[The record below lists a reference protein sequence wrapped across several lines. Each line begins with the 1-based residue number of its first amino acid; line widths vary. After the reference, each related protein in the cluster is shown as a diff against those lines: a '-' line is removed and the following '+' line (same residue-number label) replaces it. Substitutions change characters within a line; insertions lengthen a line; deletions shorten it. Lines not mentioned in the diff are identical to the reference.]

1 MDRCMDGWISKELV
15 LKWLDWGKYNW
26 MDWGKYNFFFQQI
39 LSILL
44 NSFDLI
50 LTLKILECVEG
61 NFHAPI
67 QSNAIYNE

>member
-1 MDRCMDGWISKELV
+1 MYGWVDKQRVGFKMVGLGKIQLDGL
-15 LKWLDWGKYNW
+15 GKIQ
-26 MDWGKYNFFFQQI
+26 FFFLQQS

-61 NFHAPI
+61 NFHAPV